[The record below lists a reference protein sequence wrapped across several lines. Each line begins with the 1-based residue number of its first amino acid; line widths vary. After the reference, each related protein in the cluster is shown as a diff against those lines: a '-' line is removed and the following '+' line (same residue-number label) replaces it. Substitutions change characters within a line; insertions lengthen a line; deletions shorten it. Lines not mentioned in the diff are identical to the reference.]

1 MRVFSQ
7 HGEVIDNGLQV
18 CDLSQHG
25 DLHVLQGEKQDGL
38 EFKQLEQSEEHTS
51 VHISA
56 VGLSVAHHHR
66 LQHVDECTVTPS
78 LLQEGSAHR
87 LLLRLLHQQVQ
98 VADVLHGAVQ
108 LGAQVPPAWRV
119 EGWRRWSG
127 SDVKEGKRAQ
137 CREEGGSKKH
147 GETIRRRS

>member
-7 HGEVIDNGLQV
+7 HGEVINNGLQV

-38 EFKQLEQSEEHTS
+38 EFKQLEQSEEEICTHQRCWS
-51 VHISA
+51 
-56 VGLSVAHHHR
+56 HHHR

-78 LLQEGSAHR
+78 LLQECSAHR

-119 EGWRRWSG
+119 KEWRRWSG